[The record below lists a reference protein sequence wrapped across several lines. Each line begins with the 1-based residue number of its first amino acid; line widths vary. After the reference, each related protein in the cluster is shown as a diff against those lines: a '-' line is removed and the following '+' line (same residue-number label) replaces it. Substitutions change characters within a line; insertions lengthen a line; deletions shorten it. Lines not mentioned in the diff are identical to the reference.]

1 MNMQAIRVS
10 IMELCIFH
18 VCLLY
23 QIVTNWSHLSYALV
37 STRYNLTFLNRDTKQ
52 TKPAAVSV

>member
-23 QIVTNWSHLSYALV
+23 QSQTGLILSYAVV

>member
-1 MNMQAIRVS
+1 MQAIRVS
-10 IMELCIFH
+10 IMKLCIFH

-23 QIVTNWSHLSYALV
+23 QIVTNWSYLSYALV
-37 STRYNLTFLNRDTKQ
+37 STHYNLTFPSTDTKQ